1 MLHLFINNRLS
12 ILLHRTPEPLGDI
25 LKVQVWHDNSGGSE
39 SGWFVCETSVAD
51 LVLGAI
57 YIYPC
62 YRWLS
67 VQAED
72 AKVER
77 EITLES
83 PTTFLQVR
91 FNIILYITTVKG
103 NNRSSAV
110 AQKETMVIIQAP
122 PHTLFNTH
130 C

>member
-1 MLHLFINNRLS
+1 MNISAPVSN
-12 ILLHRTPEPLGDI
+12 RTPEPLGDI

-72 AKVER
+72 AKIER

-83 PTTFLQVR
+83 PTTFLQVCEH
-91 FNIILYITTVKG
+91 FLVKG
-103 NNRSSAV
+103 NPRGGGMHWR
-110 AQKETMVIIQAP
+110 E
-122 PHTLFNTH
+122 
-130 C
+130 

>member
-1 MLHLFINNRLS
+1 M
-12 ILLHRTPEPLGDI
+12 
-25 LKVQVWHDNSGGSE
+25 WHDNSGGSE

-72 AKVER
+72 AKIER

-83 PTTFLQVR
+83 PTTFLQVSEY
-91 FNIILYITTVKG
+91 FLKVQEFELKLVE
-103 NNRSSAV
+103 S
-110 AQKETMVIIQAP
+110 KETSMCY
-122 PHTLFNTH
+122 NTPTQVPYALLS
-130 C
+130 

>member
-1 MLHLFINNRLS
+1 MCN
-12 ILLHRTPEPLGDI
+12 RTPEPLGDI

-72 AKVER
+72 AKIER
-77 EITLES
+77 EINMES
-83 PTTFLQVR
+83 PTTFLQVCE
-91 FNIILYITTVKG
+91 FFSEVEESMLQTYNESVFVQMPLD
-103 NNRSSAV
+103 
-110 AQKETMVIIQAP
+110 
-122 PHTLFNTH
+122 
-130 C
+130 